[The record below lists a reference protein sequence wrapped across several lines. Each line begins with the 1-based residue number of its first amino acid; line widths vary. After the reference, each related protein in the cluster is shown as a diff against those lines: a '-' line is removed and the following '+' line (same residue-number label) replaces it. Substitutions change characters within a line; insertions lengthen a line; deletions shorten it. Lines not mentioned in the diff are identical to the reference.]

1 MQQQVVVGVIDSEP
15 PFRAG
20 VRAELERAGYQIVDS
35 GSLQTLID
43 EASADLLLIEE
54 RQLVDRMR
62 DLPPFAVTAHKPT
75 MEALVRAFAAGAIGY
90 IDRGVSGERLRVI
103 VEDALAGIPV
113 MPPSL
118 ASLVFDE
125 WRLRPSPGDGDQP
138 TRRQR
143 QVQLLVEQGL
153 STREIA
159 AALRVSPITVRRH
172 RGDLAKTQRA
182 A

>member
-1 MQQQVVVGVIDSEP
+1 MRQQVVVGVVDSEP

-20 VRAELERAGYQIVDS
+20 VRAELERVGYKVVEGASLKSLIAGAR
-35 GSLQTLID
+35 L
-43 EASADLLLIEE
+43 ELLLIEE
-54 RQLVDRMR
+54 RQLVERTS
-62 DLPPFAVTAHKPT
+62 DLPPFAVTARKPT
-75 MEALVRAFAAGAIGY
+75 MEGLARTFAAGAIGY

-103 VEDALAGIPV
+103 VEDALAGVPV
-113 MPPSL
+113 MPPTL
-118 ASLVFDE
+118 AGLVFAE
-125 WRLRPSPGDGDQP
+125 WRLGPSGGIGEQP

-143 QVQLLVEQGL
+143 QVQLLAEQGL

-172 RGDLAKTQRA
+172 RGDLARTHRA